1 MMEGDNVTVG
11 VTVGVLEP
19 FEERYALPYPLWI
32 TRVIQALAWPGM
44 QIYYISIV
52 ITQTIILQLFTFST
66 TAQ

>member
-1 MMEGDNVTVG
+1 MMEADNVTVG

-44 QIYYISIV
+44 QI
-52 ITQTIILQLFTFST
+52 
-66 TAQ
+66 